1 MDSGKIK
8 IENGVVR
15 IGRDVYPLR
24 NISHVA
30 SRWIDPQPAKT
41 RAVKNFI
48 VRTLICTFVAGIVGS
63 ASTAGGVLVFLGGM
77 AVLIWRLVL
86 ALQLRPL
93 YGLVLNT
100 NGVQHDA
107 IWSFE
112 ESEIE
117 ELVEAI
123 TDALGHPDT
132 ASTIINLNHVASGDI
147 IQQYGP
153 GSVGKQVHTG
163 SGDNVVSKTGPAEP
177 VPPQTVTVHGGDYV
191 AQDKTSSQF
200 GNVNHDHRR
209 RLDNPPGTRTDDR
222 R

>member
-8 IENGVVR
+8 IENGVLRV
-15 IGRDVYPLR
+15 GSEVYPLR
-24 NISHVA
+24 TISHVG
-30 SRWIDPQPAKT
+30 SRWIDPRPIKAG
-41 RAVKNFI
+41 AVKNFI
-48 VRTLICTFVAGIVGS
+48 VRTLLCLVVAGIVGS

-77 AVLIWRLVL
+77 ALLIWRLVV

-100 NGVQHDA
+100 AGVQHDA

-112 ESEIE
+112 ESEIQ

-147 IQQYGP
+147 IQQYGAQ
-153 GSVGKQVHTG
+153 SVGKQVG
-163 SGDNVVSKTGPAEP
+163 AGAG
-177 VPPQTVTVHGGDYV
+177 
-191 AQDKTSSQF
+191 
-200 GNVNHDHRR
+200 R
-209 RLDNPPGTRTDDR
+209 
-222 R
+222 